1 MTKNNN
7 KRHTLSPTEKAA
19 ISLGLLN
26 NIAEWLETRPY
37 MLSEEQKQMCD
48 KLLDKNVEVLV
59 NYTSDEQM
67 LKLFVDTLNKL
78 NKEKK

>member
-1 MTKNNN
+1 MTKNSN
-7 KRHTLSPTEKAA
+7 KRYTLSPTEKAV

-26 NIAEWLETRPY
+26 NIAEWLETRPH

-48 KLLDKNVEVLV
+48 KFLDKNVEALV
-59 NYTSDEQM
+59 EYISDEQM
-67 LKLFVDTLNKL
+67 LKLFVDTLTKL

>member
-1 MTKNNN
+1 MKN
-7 KRHTLSPTEKAA
+7 KRYTITPTEKAV

-26 NIAEWLETRPY
+26 NIAEWLETRPH
-37 MLSEEQKQMCD
+37 MLSDEQKQMCD
-48 KLLDKNVEVLV
+48 KLLDKNAEALV

-67 LKLFVDTLNKL
+67 LKLFVDTLVKL

>member
-1 MTKNNN
+1 MTKSSN
-7 KRHTLSPTEKAA
+7 RRYTITPTEKAV

-26 NIAEWLETRPY
+26 NIAEWLETRPH

-48 KLLDKNVEVLV
+48 KLLDKNVEALV
-59 NYTSDEQM
+59 EYTSDEQM
-67 LKLFVDTLNKL
+67 LKLFVDTLTKL

>member
-1 MTKNNN
+1 MKN
-7 KRHTLSPTEKAA
+7 KRYTITPTEKAV

-26 NIAEWLETRPY
+26 NIAEWLEARPH

-48 KLLDKNVEVLV
+48 KLLDKNVEALV
-59 NYTSDEQM
+59 NYVSDEQM
-67 LKLFVDTLNKL
+67 LKLFVGTLMKL

>member
-1 MTKNNN
+1 MKN
-7 KRHTLSPTEKAA
+7 RRYTITPTEKAA

-26 NIAEWLETRPY
+26 NIRSLLETRPH
-37 MLSEEQKQMCD
+37 MLSEEYRQMCD
-48 KLLDKNVEVLV
+48 KLLDKNVEALV

-67 LKLFVDTLNKL
+67 LKLFVDTLAKL

>member
-1 MTKNNN
+1 MKN
-7 KRHTLSPTEKAA
+7 KRYTITPIEKAA

-26 NIAEWLETRPY
+26 NIAEWLETRPH
-37 MLSEEQKQMCD
+37 MLPEEQKQMCD
-48 KLLDKNVEVLV
+48 KLLDKNVEALV

-67 LKLFVDTLNKL
+67 LKLFVDTLMKL

>member
-1 MTKNNN
+1 MKN
-7 KRHTLSPTEKAA
+7 KRYTITPTEKAA

-26 NIAEWLETRPY
+26 NIAEWLETRPH

-48 KLLDKNVEVLV
+48 KLLDKNAEALV
-59 NYTSDEQM
+59 NYASDEQM
-67 LKLFVDTLNKL
+67 LKLFVDTLVKL

>member
-1 MTKNNN
+1 MEN
-7 KRHTLSPTEKAA
+7 KRYTLTPTEKAA

-26 NIAEWLETRPY
+26 NIAEWLETRPH

-48 KLLDKNVEVLV
+48 KLLDKNVEALV

-67 LKLFVDTLNKL
+67 LKLFVDILVKL

>member
-1 MTKNNN
+1 MKN
-7 KRHTLSPTEKAA
+7 KRYTITPTEKAA

-26 NIAEWLETRPY
+26 NIAEWLETRPH
-37 MLSEEQKQMCD
+37 MLSEEQKQMCG
-48 KLLDKNVEVLV
+48 KLLDKHVEALV
-59 NYTSDEQM
+59 EYKTDEQM